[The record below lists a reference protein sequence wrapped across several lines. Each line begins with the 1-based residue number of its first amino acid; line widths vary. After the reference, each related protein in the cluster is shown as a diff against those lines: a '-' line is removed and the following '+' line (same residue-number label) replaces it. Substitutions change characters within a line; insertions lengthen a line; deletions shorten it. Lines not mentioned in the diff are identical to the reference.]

1 MAYLDARFG
10 IMYDYR
16 LLGAAVKAQIRMAR
30 NEKKARLNPFYTL
43 EDYALNKKTANN
55 IFLIFEGRKW
65 TYKEV
70 YQTVLKQG
78 TWLKKNYGIKPQEV
92 VVMDFTNSEKFIFM
106 WLGIWSIGAK
116 PAFINYNLTGK
127 ALAHCIRV
135 SGSNFAFIDSEI
147 QSNVTQ
153 EVRDELPNVQFE
165 IFTPQL
171 EAEVATIE
179 PVKAPDSDRA
189 ESKRQGMAIV
199 IYTSGTTGLPK
210 GAIVSYSKIIVGT
223 GLVCPWMWFTQKDVF
238 YTVGIPLWFECA
250 LFGLPFHESF
260 FALESNP
267 YKTSLQHKSSSSHS
281 M

>member
-16 LLGAAVKAQIRMAR
+16 LLGAAIKAQIRMAR
-30 NEKKARLNPFYTL
+30 NEKTARLNLFYVL
-43 EDYALNKKTANN
+43 EDYALKKKTADN
-55 IFLIFEGRKW
+55 ICLIFEGRQW

-78 TWLKKNYGIKPQEV
+78 TWLKKNYGIKPQDI
-92 VVMDFTNSEKFIFM
+92 VVMDFMNSEKFIFM

-135 SGSNFAFIDSEI
+135 STSKIVFVDPEV
-147 QSNVTQ
+147 QTNVTQ
-153 EVRDELPNVQFE
+153 EVRDELPGIQFE
-165 IFTPQL
+165 VFTPQL

-179 PVKAPDSDRA
+179 PVRVPDADRA

-210 GAIVSYSKIIVGT
+210 GAIVSYSKIIVGI

-238 YTVGIPLWFECA
+238 YTVSVSTLSYCA
-250 LFGLPFHESF
+250 LFSVQLCDRSIILVKY
-260 FALESNP
+260 A
-267 YKTSLQHKSSSSHS
+267 T
-281 M
+281 